1 MQELDV
7 TIVKAT
13 TEEESPPKEKH
24 VRSILSIVYM
34 DRQEGEHE
42 HVLHKL
48 GNRIRGTKS
57 WIVVLKTLNIYH
69 RILQTCSARAR
80 QQFLL
85 YSRASGVL
93 DLRESND
100 QRATMSWE
108 LSAFTRAYAE
118 YLEERISSF
127 KELHFDIVS
136 PDSLEEIQ
144 DLGIDELL
152 EILPK
157 MQILLRK
164 VLGCKPEMYAGVN
177 FAMLTPL
184 QLVVE
189 ESFQVYACIS
199 HAILRV
205 VDAYFQLNRTDCLL
219 AIDIYK
225 TAIAQSR
232 ALQQYYSDLSK
243 TAMTTEVRFPNIEV
257 PPIDFLDTMENHAQ
271 QIRQMRQ
278 QARSQ
283 ESAGGAWAAYPTLER
298 APSVAARPA
307 RTRSAPRERSYDS
320 MGSNKIQAGRTS
332 QAEAMDAL
340 ALPAA
345 RTKSSRATQAS
356 NAPALPEPPRGSR
369 KALPPASSNP
379 PDASQRKQ
387 LSRASSAASRE
398 LPRLPS
404 SRSVGRRG
412 TETRSKQKEGSTM
425 AQLESL
431 EGGMGALALKNP
443 AEDSR
448 KMPAAREA
456 NRRQAIGA
464 PTAKSQALVRSR
476 SSNAAPVPSHSR
488 SLEPAKRGQ
497 AGAGGSHPERS
508 RRGPSGA
515 GESTEERG
523 LIVAGR
529 GRARAAAEEQ
539 EESSAIV
546 ARSRSRPTQVRQ
558 YAELPPNAGYGYDHQ
573 ETRQPGNHNRYY

>member
-1 MQELDV
+1 
-7 TIVKAT
+7 
-13 TEEESPPKEKH
+13 
-24 VRSILSIVYM
+24 
-34 DRQEGEHE
+34 
-42 HVLHKL
+42 
-48 GNRIRGTKS
+48 
-57 WIVVLKTLNIYH
+57 
-69 RILQTCSARAR
+69 
-80 QQFLL
+80 
-85 YSRASGVL
+85 
-93 DLRESND
+93 
-100 QRATMSWE
+100 MSWE

-127 KELHFDIVS
+127 KELHFDIAS
-136 PDSLEEIQ
+136 PDSLEDIQ

-152 EILPK
+152 EALPK

-189 ESFQVYACIS
+189 ESFQVYACTS
-199 HAILRV
+199 HAILRI
-205 VDAYFQLNRTDCLL
+205 VDSYFQLNRTDCLL

-243 TAMTTEVRFPNIEV
+243 TAMTTEVRFPNIEI

-271 QIRQMRQ
+271 QMRQMRQ

-298 APSVAARPA
+298 APIAAARPE

-320 MGSNKIQAGRTS
+320 LGSSRIQSGRIS
-332 QAEAMDAL
+332 QAEAVDSL

-345 RTKSSRATQAS
+345 RTKSSRATRAS

-369 KALPPASSNP
+369 KALPPASSDQ

-404 SRSVGRRG
+404 SRSVERRAIG
-412 TETRSKQKEGSTM
+412 TRSKHEGSTM

-431 EGGMGALALKNP
+431 EGGMAALALKNP
-443 AEDSR
+443 TKDSR
-448 KMPAAREA
+448 KVSATREA
-456 NRRQAIGA
+456 NRRQAVEA
-464 PTAKSQALVRSR
+464 LPEKSQALVRSR
-476 SSNAAPVPSHSR
+476 SSNAAPVPSNSR
-488 SLEPAKRGQ
+488 SLEPATRGQ
-497 AGAGGSHPERS
+497 AGAGGSRSERS
-508 RRGPSGA
+508 RRGPSSA
-515 GESTEERG
+515 EENTQERG

-539 EESSAIV
+539 EESNAIV

-558 YAELPPNAGYGYDHQ
+558 YAELPPNTGYGYDHQ
-573 ETRQPGNHNRYY
+573 ETRQPGNHSRYY